1 MKIVVDWDLCES
13 NALCVQICP
22 ELFSIDEENYLI
34 IATDSPNEDLQ
45 DQVDQAVAACP
56 RQAMRLDDR

>member
-22 ELFSIDEENYLI
+22 EVFSIDDDDNLI
-34 IATDSPNEDLQ
+34 IASDAPDEDLR
-45 DQVDQAVAACP
+45 DQLEQAVAACP
-56 RQAMRLDDR
+56 RQAMRLEE